1 MTGGALFTDP
11 FAVGAVVTVLIA
23 LAFFLDRRL
32 RIFSFFGTAIMVIT
46 GAAVLVN
53 LRVIPPSIP
62 VGDQQEINPIYVF
75 AADFAVPLAIVLLL
89 MTADLR
95 SLRRLGRPAITAF
108 VLGAVGTLA
117 GAFVGGLLLA
127 GAIGPETW
135 KISGQFAGSYIGG
148 GVNYAA
154 VGEAVGT
161 SDTLFATG
169 AAADTLMTNLW
180 FVLTALIPV
189 VLLRFYPSIYGGRS
203 QDDEDGPPEGEAD
216 GETDAAEEYWE
227 KREISIY
234 HIVYLLA
241 LTFVI
246 VAVSTLIATP
256 INEVLGFE
264 IPVELWYTTLALLAA
279 LTPAN
284 RFNGGE
290 EIGNVLLHYFF
301 AVLGAGAVLSTLV
314 GKGPVIFL
322 FLVVLVTIHGL
333 IIFGVGRLL
342 KIEIETLSV
351 ASQACVGGPST
362 ALALAISKQ
371 WRALVTPAVLI
382 GVLGYAIGNYAGVG
396 MAFLLRAIIG

>member
-1 MTGGALFTDP
+1 LTGGALFTDP

-23 LAFFLDRRL
+23 LAFFLDRRF
-32 RIFSFFGTAIMVIT
+32 RIFSFFGTAIFVIT
-46 GAAVLVN
+46 GAALLVN

-62 VGDQQEINPIYVF
+62 VGDQQTINPIYAF
-75 AADFAVPLAIVLLL
+75 AADYAVPLAIVLLL

-108 VLGAVGTLA
+108 VLGAIGTLA
-117 GAFVGGLLLA
+117 GAFVGGLLLS
-127 GAIGPETW
+127 GAIGPEFW
-135 KISGQFAGSYIGG
+135 KIAGQFAGSYIGG

-154 VGEAVGT
+154 VGEAVDT

-169 AAADTLMTNLW
+169 AAADTLMTNLS
-180 FVLTALIPV
+180 FVLSALMPV
-189 VLLRFYPSIYGGRS
+189 VLLTFYPSIYGGRS
-203 QDDEDGPPEGEAD
+203 RDEDGPPEE
-216 GETDAAEEYWE
+216 ETEVPEEYWQR
-227 KREISIY
+227 REISIY

-246 VAVSTLIATP
+246 VAVSTLISTP
-256 INEVLGFE
+256 INGALGFE

-322 FLVVLVTIHGL
+322 FLVVLVAIHGL

-371 WRALVTPAVLI
+371 WRSLVTPAVLI

-396 MAFLLRAIIG
+396 MAFLLRAIAG

>member
-1 MTGGALFTDP
+1 LFTDP

-23 LAFFLDRRL
+23 LAFFLDRRF
-32 RIFSFFGTAIMVIT
+32 RVFSFFGTAIFVIT
-46 GAAVLVN
+46 GAALLVN

-62 VGDQQEINPIYVF
+62 VGDQQTINPIYAF
-75 AADFAVPLAIVLLL
+75 AADYAVPLAIVLLL

-108 VLGAVGTLA
+108 VLGAVGTLI
-117 GAFVGGLLLA
+117 GAFVGGLLLS
-127 GAIGPETW
+127 GAIGPEFW
-135 KISGQFAGSYIGG
+135 KIAGQFAGSYIGG

-203 QDDEDGPPEGEAD
+203 RDEDGPPEGETGVAD
-216 GETDAAEEYWE
+216 EYWE

-241 LTFVI
+241 VTFVI

-256 INEVLGFE
+256 INETLGFE

-314 GKGPVIFL
+314 GKGPIIFL
-322 FLVVLVTIHGL
+322 FLVVLVAIHGL

-371 WRALVTPAVLI
+371 WRSLVTPAVLI

-396 MAFLLRAIIG
+396 MAFLLRAIAG

>member
-1 MTGGALFTDP
+1 MTGEALFTDP

-23 LAFFLDRRL
+23 LAFFLDRRFQL
-32 RIFSFFGTAIMVIT
+32 FSFFGTAIVVIT

-62 VGDQQEINPIYVF
+62 VGDQQTISPIYVF
-75 AADFAVPLAIVLLL
+75 AADYAVPLAIVLLL

-108 VLGAVGTLA
+108 FLGAVGTLI

-127 GAIGPETW
+127 GAIGPESW

-189 VLLRFYPSIYGGRS
+189 LLLRFYPSIYGGRS
-203 QDDEDGPPEGEAD
+203 HNEDNPQGDETA
-216 GETDAAEEYWE
+216 GETGVVAEEYWE

-234 HIVYLLA
+234 HIIYLLA
-241 LTFVI
+241 VTFVI
-246 VAVSTLIATP
+246 VAVATLIATP
-256 INEVLGFE
+256 INEALGFE

-284 RFNGGE
+284 RLNGGE

-314 GKGPVIFL
+314 GKGPIIFL

-371 WRALVTPAVLI
+371 WRSLVTPAVLI
-382 GVLGYAIGNYAGVG
+382 GVLGYAIGNYAGVS
-396 MAFLLRAIIG
+396 MAFLLRAITG

>member
-1 MTGGALFTDP
+1 MTGDALLNDP

-23 LAFFLDRRL
+23 LAFFLDRRFRL
-32 RIFSFFGTAIMVIT
+32 FSFFGTAIFVIT
-46 GAAVLVN
+46 GAALLVN
-53 LRVIPPSIP
+53 FRVIPPSIP
-62 VGDQQEINPIYVF
+62 VGDQQTINPIYVF
-75 AADFAVPLAIVLLL
+75 AADYAVPLAIVLLL

-108 VLGAVGTLA
+108 VLGAVGTLV

-127 GAIGPETW
+127 GAIGPESW

-161 SDTLFATG
+161 SDALFATG

-189 VLLRFYPSIYGGRS
+189 VLLRFYPSIYGGRT
-203 QDDEDGPPEGEAD
+203 DGEDGAPGGGAAD
-216 GETDAAEEYWE
+216 GDGAAEGEYWE

-241 LTFVI
+241 VTFVI
-246 VAVSTLIATP
+246 VAVSTLVAAP
-256 INEVLGFE
+256 VNALLGFE

-314 GKGPVIFL
+314 GKGPIIFL
-322 FLVVLVTIHGL
+322 FLVVLVAIHGL
-333 IIFGVGRLL
+333 LVFGVGRLL

-382 GVLGYAIGNYAGVG
+382 GVLGYAIGNYVGVG
-396 MAFLLRAIIG
+396 MAYLLRALTG

>member
-1 MTGGALFTDP
+1 VTGGALFTDP

-23 LAFFLDRRL
+23 LAFFLDRRF
-32 RIFSFFGTAIMVIT
+32 RAFSFFGTAIFVIT
-46 GAAVLVN
+46 GAALLVN
-53 LRVIPPSIP
+53 FRVIPPSIP
-62 VGDQQEINPIYVF
+62 VGDQQTINPIYVF
-75 AADFAVPLAIVLLL
+75 AGDYAVPLAIVLLL

-108 VLGAVGTLA
+108 ALGAVGTLI

-127 GAIGPETW
+127 GAIGPESW

-189 VLLRFYPSIYGGRS
+189 VLLRFYPSIYGGRTEG
-203 QDDEDGPPEGEAD
+203 EDGAPGGGAAGGD
-216 GETDAAEEYWE
+216 GAAEGEYWE

-241 LTFVI
+241 ATFVI
-246 VAVSTLIATP
+246 VAVSTLVAAP
-256 INEVLGFE
+256 VNGLLGFE

-279 LTPAN
+279 LTPFN
-284 RFNGGE
+284 RLNGGE

-301 AVLGAGAVLSTLV
+301 AVLVAGAVLSTLV

-322 FLVVLVTIHGL
+322 FLVVLVAIHGL
-333 IIFGVGRLL
+333 VIFGAGRLL

-396 MAFLLRAIIG
+396 MAFLLRAITG

>member
-1 MTGGALFTDP
+1 MTEGVVFNDP
-11 FAVGAVVTVLIA
+11 FAVGAVVTALIA
-23 LAFFLDRRL
+23 LAFFLDRRF
-32 RIFSFFGTAIMVIT
+32 RVFSFFGTAIVVIT
-46 GAAVLVN
+46 GAALLVN

-62 VGDQQEINPIYVF
+62 VGDQQTINPIYVF
-75 AADFAVPLAIVLLL
+75 ASDYAVPLAIVLLL

-95 SLRRLGRPAITAF
+95 SLRRLGRPAIMAF
-108 VLGAVGTLA
+108 VLGAVGTLV

-127 GAIGPETW
+127 GAIGPESW

-180 FVLTALIPV
+180 FVLTALVPV

-203 QDDEDGPPEGEAD
+203 DGEDSPPEEAS
-216 GETDAAEEYWE
+216 GETGEAEEYWE

-241 LTFVI
+241 ATFVI
-246 VAVSTLIATP
+246 VAVSTLIAAP
-256 INEVLGFE
+256 INELLGFE

-284 RFNGGE
+284 RLNGGE
-290 EIGNVLLHYFF
+290 EIGNVLLHFFF

-322 FLVVLVTIHGL
+322 FLVILVSIHGL

-362 ALALAISKQ
+362 ALALAISKK

-396 MAFLLRAIIG
+396 MAFLLRAITG

>member
-1 MTGGALFTDP
+1 MTGEALFTDP
-11 FAVGAVVTVLIA
+11 FSVGAVVTVLIA

-46 GAAVLVN
+46 ATAVLVN

-62 VGDQQEINPIYVF
+62 VGDQQTINPIYVF
-75 AADFAVPLAIVLLL
+75 AADYAVPLAIVLLL

-95 SLRRLGRPAITAF
+95 SLRRLGRPAIMAF
-108 VLGAVGTLA
+108 GLGAVGTLI

-127 GAIGPETW
+127 GAIGPESW

-189 VLLRFYPSIYGGRS
+189 VLLRFYPSIYGGRT
-203 QDDEDGPPEGEAD
+203 DAVNGPPEEEAD
-216 GETDAAEEYWE
+216 GETGVSKEYWE

-284 RFNGGE
+284 RLNGGE

-314 GKGPVIFL
+314 GKGPIIFL

-371 WRALVTPAVLI
+371 WRSLVTPAVLI

-396 MAFLLRAIIG
+396 MAFLLRAITG